1 MKIKIID
8 LLNMRARNEEM
19 PKHIRFCE
27 HTWNYLEFDNDYES
41 LDIDN
46 WLFQDF
52 IPNNLDLLEILNDE
66 VEITEEEKKINKF
79 DIEFENDR
87 YRLKFNSCSYSLNEI
102 NYIILSKLN
111 EVIDA
116 VNKLKVDD

>member
-1 MKIKIID
+1 MRIKIID
-8 LLNMRARNEEM
+8 LLNKIEAEEEM
-19 PKHIRFCE
+19 PSKIKTFD
-27 HTWNYLEFDNDYES
+27 TTFGIIGNNYYAAS
-41 LDIDN
+41 G
-46 WLFQDF
+46 DF
-52 IPNNLDLLEILNDE
+52 IDVNLFEFIHDAEDLNSF
-66 VEITEEEKKINKF
+66 VEIIEEDKKINKF
-79 DIEFENDR
+79 DIESENGR